1 MKTPHFLQIGADRPF
16 DHRREL
22 LNGLLADSA
31 CISPKY
37 FYDALG
43 ARLFA
48 AITEL
53 PEYYPTRT
61 EAAIFAQHS
70 AAMAKEIASSGG
82 AATLVDLGAG
92 NCEKA
97 ARLFATFAVQR
108 YVAVDISVDYLTQ
121 SLRTLQREHPAM
133 DLIGIGMDFSSEL
146 ALPAT
151 LGEQSRLIFYP
162 GSSIS
167 NFDPAEALTFL
178 RQMRAAAQGGGLL
191 IGVDLVKPVE
201 ILEAAYDDPLGVTAA
216 FNRNVLLN
224 INAQIG
230 SDFQLADWRHVAFF
244 NAPASRVEMH
254 LKAARNVHVKWPDG
268 ERYFASG
275 ERIHTE
281 NSYKWQVEDFY
292 ELIASAGFVGN
303 RYWTDE
309 RGWFAIFHAN
319 AS

>member
-1 MKTPHFLQIGADRPF
+1 MKTPRFLQIGHDNPAAR
-16 DHRREL
+16 RREL
-22 LNGLLADSA
+22 LSGLLAKSA
-31 CISPKY
+31 RISPKY
-37 FYDALG
+37 FYDAIG

-53 PEYYPTRT
+53 PEYYPTRA
-61 EAAIFAQHS
+61 EAAIFARYC
-70 AAMAKEIASSGG
+70 AEMVEEIARSGG

-97 ARLFATFAVQR
+97 ARLFATFGVQR
-108 YVAVDISVDYLTQ
+108 YVAVDISVDYLAQ
-121 SLRTLQREHPAM
+121 SLSTLQREHPAM
-133 DLIGIGMDFSSEL
+133 DLIGIGMDFSREL
-146 ALPAT
+146 ALPAE
-151 LGEQSRLIFYP
+151 LGGQSRLIFYP

-167 NFDPAEALTFL
+167 NFDSAEALAFL
-178 RQMRAAAQGGGLL
+178 RQMHAAAQGGALL

-224 INAQIG
+224 INAQFG
-230 SDFQLADWRHVAFF
+230 SDFQLADWRHVAYF
-244 NAPASRVEMH
+244 NVPASSIEMH
-254 LKAARNVHVKWPDG
+254 LEAAHNIHVKWPGG

-292 ELIASAGFVGN
+292 ELLASAGFVGS
-303 RYWTDE
+303 RHWTDE

-319 AS
+319 AG

>member
-1 MKTPHFLQIGADRPF
+1 MNTPRFLQISPDDPAAR
-16 DHRREL
+16 RREL
-22 LNGLLADSA
+22 LHGLLSDHAW
-31 CISPKY
+31 IPPKY

-61 EAAIFAQHS
+61 EAAIFAEHG
-70 AAMAKEIASSGG
+70 AAMAEAIAQRGG

-97 ARLFATFAVQR
+97 ARMFETFAVQR
-108 YVAVDISVDYLTQ
+108 YVAVDISIDYLAH
-121 SLRTLQREHPAM
+121 SLRSLQREHPAL
-133 DLIGIGMDFSSEL
+133 DLIGLGMDFSREL
-146 ALPAT
+146 TLPAE
-151 LGEQSRLIFYP
+151 LGEQPRLIFYP

-167 NFDPAEALTFL
+167 NFDPAEALEFL
-178 RQMRAAAQGGGLL
+178 RQMHASALGGALL

-201 ILEAAYDDPLGVTAA
+201 AIEAAYNDSLGITAA

-230 SDFQLADWRHVAFF
+230 SDFQLPDWRHVAFF
-244 NAPASRVEMH
+244 NTPASRIEMH
-254 LKAARNVHVKWPDG
+254 LEAARDVHVKWAGG
-268 ERYFASG
+268 ERCFASG

-292 ELIASAGFVGN
+292 ELLASAGFVGS
-303 RYWTDE
+303 RHWTDE
-309 RGWFAIFHAN
+309 HGWFAIFHAN